1 MNCIAS
7 STKTQNWFVYI
18 VECSD
23 NTLYTGITTNLS
35 RRLKEH
41 NSTKKGAK
49 YTRNRR
55 PVKVVYQEEF
65 NTRSK
70 ASIREAEI
78 KKMNSSKKKALFMYN
93 KVTS

>member
-7 STKTQNWFVYI
+7 SAKTQIWFVYI

-23 NTLYTGITTNLS
+23 KSLYTGITTNID

-41 NSTKKGAK
+41 NNTKKGAK
-49 YTRNRR
+49 YTRSRR
-55 PVKVVYQEEF
+55 PVKIVYHEKF

-78 KKMNSSKKKALFMYN
+78 KKMNTSHKKTLFMYN